1 MAVCEMLVAARRLV
15 SKYVAERDKVASEGE
30 PLNVAGQQQADA
42 AARAADADADVVPTL
57 LLLLLLP
64 PLRVAPRLGPGAWVD
79 KAHPI
84 PLNLFFLVF
93 SCTRQRPAV
102 LETQDTYVCISNVH
116 IRHVRHTSVSHPQ
129 HKTKC
134 ARIEFSNEM
143 QNDHVVTQV

>member
-64 PLRVAPRLGPGAWVD
+64 PLRVAPRLGPGAWGRQGPP
-79 KAHPI
+79 HSTS
-84 PLNLFFLVF
+84 NLFFLVF
-93 SCTRQRPAV
+93 SCTRHLPAV
-102 LETQDTYVCISNVH
+102 LETQDMHFKMH
-116 IRHVRHTSVSHPQ
+116 I
-129 HKTKC
+129 
-134 ARIEFSNEM
+134 NM
-143 QNDHVVTQV
+143 